1 MIHITLATPTESIF
15 SGDAQKVII
24 STSTGEITV
33 LAGHEQLMTTI
44 EAGQIIIEEAEE
56 ENKDK
61 NSSIKS
67 ENEKSKII
75 YSAYNGVVNVE
86 NLKGK
91 TSVKILLE
99 SSEDVKV
106 LDEKVLEESIKRAKE
121 ANIEKM
127 DTFGIEINQELLRDL
142 NRIKLA
148 RRYAK

>member
-15 SGDAQKVII
+15 SGDAQKVTI

-33 LAGHEQLMTTI
+33 LVGHEQLMTTI

-91 TSVKILLE
+91 TNVKILLE